1 MYSVASTTLA
11 AMALFTSF
19 AAAQSNSS
27 SAIPTVNMFIN
38 DDLNGDAAYAASI
51 VSACADK
58 TVYAL
63 QCTSAEDVSQSTCG
77 PDAPV
82 RSIPLP
88 KPIMTVELTA
98 LFQIAT
104 VTQGP
109 SIYEVAITTTV
120 VYAGVTGVGKVY
132 ESCALSG
139 TTAASCTGS
148 ASVSVQGESTESAVA
163 TVLTG
168 SDYHRFD
175 VDITGGAEKTASA
188 TGSCN
193 GEETS
198 NAGKLVAFGSVLAA
212 GILGTMLL

>member
-77 PDAPV
+77 PDAP
-82 RSIPLP
+82 
-88 KPIMTVELTA
+88 
-98 LFQIAT
+98 IAT